1 MRSAPATESA
11 GVIAGCIGRPSP
23 DALLVPAY
31 VLTDDNELFQIP
43 RMVILFPDATG
54 EMLAVELVTME
65 AAIVEEAERDPP
77 VTLDSSEEEK
87 SVCAIDGVL
96 SDTVGL
102 AASEFSTVEEAR
114 GELRVGSTD
123 VDLESVEETA

>member
-11 GVIAGCIGRPSP
+11 GVIAGCIGRPSAN
-23 DALLVPAY
+23 ALLVPAY
-31 VLTDDNELFQIP
+31 VLTDDNPLFQIP
-43 RMVILFPDATG
+43 RRFILFPDATG
-54 EMLAVELVTME
+54 EMVAVELVTME
-65 AAIVEEAERDPP
+65 APIVEEAERVPS
-77 VTLDSSEEEK
+77 VTLDSSEEK

-96 SDTVGL
+96 SNTVGL

>member
-11 GVIAGCIGRPSP
+11 GVIAGCIGRPSAN
-23 DALLVPAY
+23 ALFVPVY
-31 VLTDDNELFQIP
+31 VLTDDDQLFQTA
-43 RMVILFPDATG
+43 RMVILFPDASG

-65 AAIVEEAERDPP
+65 APTVEEAERVPL

-102 AASEFSTVEEAR
+102 AASDFSKVEEAR
-114 GELRVGSTD
+114 EELRVGSTE

>member
-1 MRSAPATESA
+1 M
-11 GVIAGCIGRPSP
+11 I
-23 DALLVPAY
+23 
-31 VLTDDNELFQIP
+31 
-43 RMVILFPDATG
+43 ILFPDAAG

-65 AAIVEEAERDPP
+65 APIVEEAERAPP

-87 SVCAIDGVL
+87 SVCAIDEVV

-102 AASEFSTVEEAR
+102 AASKLSKVGEAR
-114 GELRVGSTD
+114 RELRVGSTD

>member
-11 GVIAGCIGRPSP
+11 GVIAGCIGRPSAN
-23 DALLVPAY
+23 ALLVPAY
-31 VLTDDNELFQIP
+31 VLTDDNPLFQIP

-54 EMLAVELVTME
+54 EMVAVELVTME
-65 AAIVEEAERDPP
+65 APIVEEAERVPP
-77 VTLDSSEEEK
+77 VTLDSSEEK

-96 SDTVGL
+96 SNTVGL